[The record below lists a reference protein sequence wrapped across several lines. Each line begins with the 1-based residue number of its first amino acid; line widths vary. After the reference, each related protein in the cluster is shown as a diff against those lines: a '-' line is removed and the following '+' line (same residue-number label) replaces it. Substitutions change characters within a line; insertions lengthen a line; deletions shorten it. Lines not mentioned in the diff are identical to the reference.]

1 MKMNKYT
8 FLVLFLGICS
18 FAITQKKFSIDT
30 SMIKTKLIER
40 NSRDSIELRKYVIQ
54 YLENERLGKDYRFD
68 WFHIGGDYIRL
79 LGGFE
84 QLKHYSDSL
93 VPVLFKYI
101 SKDRQC
107 LRALVIFDLPKYMKD
122 SVLSLKEVPDY
133 IRARLGDSLVEKQ
146 IINNFHRL
154 YNKPDNMNSKE
165 REDIIRLL
173 GQLTYIRSNAVVDE
187 FLNSL
192 ESEKIDEYEGV
203 TSSRINMILNAF
215 RLIYPES
222 AILLNWFYAS
232 NFRQIKSRTPELES
246 YFLQIENYILQNHN
260 KKIKINAPFLSYGH
274 RTVYE

>member
-1 MKMNKYT
+1 MNKYT

-101 SKDRQC
+101 RKDRQC
-107 LRALVIFDLPKYMKD
+107 LRALAIFDLPKHMKD
-122 SVLSLKEVPDY
+122 SILGLKEVPDY

-154 YNKPDNMNSKE
+154 YNKPDLNSKE
-165 REDIIRLL
+165 LEELRRLSN
-173 GQLTYIRSNAVVDE
+173 QLTYIRSNAVIDE

-203 TSSRINMILNAF
+203 TSSRINMILNAY

-222 AILLNWFYAS
+222 AILLNRFYAS

>member
-1 MKMNKYT
+1 MNKYT

-30 SMIKTKLIER
+30 SKIRARMIES

-84 QLKHYSDSL
+84 QLKYYSDSL

-107 LRALVIFDLPKYMKD
+107 LRALAIFDLPQYMRD
-122 SVLSLKEVPDY
+122 SILGLKEVPDY

-154 YNKPDNMNSKE
+154 YNKPDLNSKE
-165 REDIIRLL
+165 LEELRRLSN
-173 GQLTYIRSNAVVDE
+173 QLTYIRSNAVIDE

-203 TSSRINMILNAF
+203 TSSRINMILNAY

-222 AILLNWFYAS
+222 AILLNRFYAS